1 MKRVIN
7 QELTRDKII
16 QLRKMHNYTQKEI
29 AEYLQGSRT
38 YYNSIEKGRD
48 KINDKIIR
56 RLAELY
62 NIDYDEICIYEESE
76 YDQLESIMNILNSYR
91 PTNYYMVRH
100 GNLKEDIADL
110 IKYFEKSEISQYI
123 FVDPIFNNMG
133 YGVKLINIK
142 KHTAVFDYFDKSKNG
157 ACILIYSKTD
167 KQNRHLLSIADY
179 ITLENHTYNSLM
191 GNLNGL
197 KEEFDKFRSSLPKRV
212 PNDIDEIIANNTEID
227 NGINNDMRKV
237 RQNLIETRKLIEKF
251 CNLKIE

>member
-16 QLRKMHNYTQKEI
+16 QLRKMYNYTQEEI
-29 AEYLQGSRT
+29 AEYLHGSRT
-38 YYNSIEKGRD
+38 YYNSIEKGRA
-48 KINDKIIR
+48 KINEKIIR

-76 YDQLESIMNILNSYR
+76 YDKLESIMNVLNSYR

-142 KHTAVFDYFDKSKNG
+142 KHTVVSDYFDKSKKG
-157 ACILIYSKTD
+157 TCMLIYSKTD
-167 KQNRHLLSIADY
+167 KQKRCLLSIDDY
-179 ITLENHTYNSLM
+179 IALEDRVYNSLM
-191 GNLNGL
+191 GNLNAL
-197 KEEFDKFRSSLPKRV
+197 KEEFCKFRSSLPKGI

-227 NGINNDMRKV
+227 NGNNNESKAK
-237 RQNLIETRKLIEKF
+237 QNLIESRKLIEKF